1 MCLVSFDNYT
11 DFQSLNAFCIRLV
24 LVFQQCGISAS
35 DIKKLQEHGYH
46 SVEALAYAPKKELV
60 TIKGISEAKADKV
73 IVRYQS
79 IYDENKSRNH
89 VKND

>member
-1 MCLVSFDNYT
+1 M
-11 DFQSLNAFCIRLV
+11 SLHLV
-24 LVFQQCGISAS
+24 LIFQCIFQQCGISAS

-73 IVRYQS
+73 IVRNIRFLLIFYFEMIMNWLGIDASWCNVSVQ
-79 IYDENKSRNH
+79 
-89 VKND
+89 